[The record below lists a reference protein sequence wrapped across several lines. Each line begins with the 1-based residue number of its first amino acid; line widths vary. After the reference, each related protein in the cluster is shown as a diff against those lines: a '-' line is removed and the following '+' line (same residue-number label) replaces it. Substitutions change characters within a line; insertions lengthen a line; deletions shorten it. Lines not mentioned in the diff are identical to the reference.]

1 MDSTVNRMTFASQ
14 TGGDSVCTAMH
25 ILYSLCHLQGLA
37 CLGLEMKLMFVLTI
51 RDCRGCPLDL
61 FETLRSLCGSGT
73 FVFCKLCD

>member
-25 ILYSLCHLQGLA
+25 ILYSLSQLQ
-37 CLGLEMKLMFVLTI
+37 GLEMKRMFVLKI
-51 RDCRGCPLDL
+51 RNCRGCPLDL

-73 FVFCKLCD
+73 FSFLQIM